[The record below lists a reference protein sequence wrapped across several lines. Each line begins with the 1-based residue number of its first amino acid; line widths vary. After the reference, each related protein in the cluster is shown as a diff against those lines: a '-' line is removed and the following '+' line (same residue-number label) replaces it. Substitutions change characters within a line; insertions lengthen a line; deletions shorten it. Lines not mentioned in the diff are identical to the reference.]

1 MSLNSKNDIW
11 LEVCQAKYPNIS
23 EAAAQAMSMQAASEY
38 YLGGNKDLVD
48 LFEQYIMLKTL
59 KGIK

>member
-11 LEVCQAKYPNIS
+11 LEVCRARYPKIT
-23 EAAAQAMSMQAASEY
+23 EAAAQAMSMRAASEY
-38 YLGGNKDLVD
+38 YLNGDKVLVE